1 MINKLGLQLYTVRDY
16 LKTPEDADKTFASLA
31 KMGYTEAQTAG
42 NAFDAKLFGEL
53 AQKNGVKIIGTHYS
67 WDEILN
73 NTEKTMEIHKM
84 WGTTNMGI
92 GGMPGPARSSVEELK
107 KFIDDFNR
115 IAEIVSKEGFRL
127 TYHNHNFEYVRID
140 GDKTIMDLL
149 YENLDPK
156 TTSFVLDTCWVAAGG
171 GDVNAWINKLA
182 GRLDILH
189 LKDITIVRDEN
200 GRLNPT
206 MTEIGRGNLDWDSI
220 IKSAEKANVK
230 HYVVEQD
237 ANFTPTAFDS
247 LTTSAKYLAK
257 YIK

>member
-16 LKTPEDADKTFASLA
+16 LKTPEDADKTFATLA

-53 AQKNGVKIIGTHYS
+53 AQENGVKIIGTHYS

-73 NTEKTMEIHKM
+73 NTEKTMEVHKM

-92 GGMPGPARSSVEELK
+92 GGMPGPARANVEELK

-115 IAEIVSKEGFRL
+115 IANIVSKEGFRL
-127 TYHNHNFEYVRID
+127 TYHNHNFEFVRID

-149 YENLDPK
+149 YENLDPA

-171 GDVNAWINKLA
+171 GDVNAWINKLD

-247 LTTSAKYLAK
+247 LTMSAKYLEK

>member
-16 LKTPEDADKTFASLA
+16 LKTPEEADKTFATLA